1 MANYSRV
8 SVLNTIIH
16 QGLIPIFYHHDAE
29 AAQMILDACVNGG
42 SGVIEFTNRGEGAW
56 TVFNELI
63 RHRQNTQLDVI
74 IGVGSVVDEAT
85 AALFVNNGTDF
96 VVGPVF
102 NNDIA
107 RLCNRRKVAYIPGCG
122 SMTEISNAEEAGV
135 ELVKIF
141 PGSVLG
147 PDFVKAIR
155 GPQPWTRVVVTGGV
169 IPDEANINKWFEAG
183 ATAVGIGSR
192 LINNDWI
199 NAGNYQQISNSV
211 ERVLNWI
218 RPYKTKVVT
227 NADLI

>member
-29 AAQMILDACVNGG
+29 VAQMILDACVNGG
-42 SGVIEFTNRGEGAW
+42 SRVIEFTNRGDGAW

-141 PGSVLG
+141 PGGVLG
-147 PDFVKAIR
+147 PEFVKALH

-183 ATAVGIGSR
+183 ATAVGIGSK
-192 LINNDWI
+192 LIRSDWVES
-199 NAGNYQQISNSV
+199 GDYDKISDTV
-211 ERVLNWI
+211 AQTLTWI
-218 RPYKTKVVT
+218 SQKKIKY
-227 NADLI
+227 